1 MSTPDRRAWIISF
14 FFLCAIS
21 LVIVSTNPPIFLGE
35 NSNLESA
42 LLCSTVAAIFL
53 LVRSIRQLRSQIK
66 NSEQLNIK
74 YLHSLRIISE
84 IDTQTRREISFWLH
98 GDVQRQLINLARTLK
113 SQGDNDLAF
122 EVSKLNDETV
132 RAMAHRLHPQQLDIS
147 LELALSDLCHGQA
160 ELQLSDNLQLHNL
173 TTDTFVVLQS
183 ELRIAIYRIIE
194 EGISNA
200 LKKPSTRKISVLVTA
215 ENKSIDISIQDD
227 GDRLIDNVKESL
239 GFSLIEIFV
248 EQFGGRW
255 SISNNED
262 GVLLRATL
270 RSALISSRDYTL
282 KTYPKFSQLK
292 AGDTK

>member
-1 MSTPDRRAWIISF
+1 MSTTDRRAWIFYI

-21 LVIVSTNPPIFLGE
+21 LVIVSINPPIFLGG

-248 EQFGGRW
+248 EQFGGSW

-270 RSALISSRDYTL
+270 RSALMSSRDYTL

-292 AGDTK
+292 ARDTQ